1 MSSQWNEEQPYNFEN
16 ANNAPGSAP
25 ALNADAVRS
34 KMSVPAI
41 MMMVMAA
48 LGFLNGVWTLVNSI
62 TVGAVAP
69 QISQTMQAEMQRAQA
84 EMEQKMQETNPADSE
99 NAAEVPNAEMTPDPA
114 AGPPANPMFAPPPG
128 PGGPD
133 LQQIMQIQTTI
144 MQSLGPTM
152 AIFGFIAVALNG
164 LAFWGSLSMLNAKRH
179 GLAITAAIITMLPV
193 TSGCCCVVG
202 LPIGIWA
209 LVALNRPGVA
219 AVFKAN

>member
-16 ANNAPGSAP
+16 ANNTPGSAA

-48 LGFLNGVWTLVNSI
+48 LGILSGVWTLVNSI
-62 TVGAVAP
+62 MFNTVAP
-69 QISQTMQAEMQRAQA
+69 QITQTMQAEMQRAQA

-114 AGPPANPMFAPPPG
+114 AGFPADPMFAPPPG

-144 MQSLGPTM
+144 MQALGPAM
-152 AIFGFIAVALNG
+152 AIFGLVAVALNG

-179 GLAITAAIITMLPV
+179 GLAITAAILTMLPV
-193 TSGCCCVVG
+193 TSPCCLVG